1 MNKNKNINTLL
12 SDIDTLL
19 LDGKKELDKDNLD
32 SFLTTIKEDM
42 ERLLTPSEGE
52 RKRLRLSAIGRED
65 RKLWYEVR
73 DKKIRKESSSNKMR
87 FFYGH
92 LLEAVLLYFAKEAGH
107 NVEKQQAEVVLEGIT
122 GHIDAVI
129 DGVLVDV
136 KSASD
141 FSFKKFSKGTL
152 FQGDDPFGYIGQIS
166 AYMEALDI
174 EEGAFFA
181 INKNSG
187 ELALLRIDELMT
199 IKASERVRYLK
210 KLVKSKEIPE
220 RCYDPEEYGVSGNMV
235 VKKNCMY
242 CNYKEECWS
251 DANDGD
257 GLRVFQYS
265 NGLKYFTTVALEPK
279 VEEIL

>member
-1 MNKNKNINTLL
+1 
-12 SDIDTLL
+12 
-19 LDGKKELDKDNLD
+19 
-32 SFLTTIKEDM
+32 
-42 ERLLTPSEGE
+42 
-52 RKRLRLSAIGRED
+52 
-65 RKLWYEVR
+65 
-73 DKKIRKESSSNKMR
+73 
-87 FFYGH
+87 
-92 LLEAVLLYFAKEAGH
+92 
-107 NVEKQQAEVVLEGIT
+107 
-122 GHIDAVI
+122 
-129 DGVLVDV
+129 
-136 KSASD
+136 
-141 FSFKKFSKGTL
+141 
-152 FQGDDPFGYIGQIS
+152 
-166 AYMEALDI
+166 MEALDI

-187 ELALLRIDELMT
+187 ELALLSIDELMT